1 LSPALLSGRVNPRLS
16 RRQLLRAGAA
26 GAAGAALLPALGC
39 SSSDGGSEDDAPLNV
54 VFLIV
59 DTLRPDH
66 VGAYGSQVQTPN
78 IDALASRGLRFERAF
93 PEAMV
98 TVPARRSIF
107 SARRIFPYRDWTPN
121 DEIGTSP
128 GWLPI
133 DDPQRTF
140 TTALRD
146 VGYWN
151 AQISDNP
158 FLAFMKAYEPFRET
172 FHEWKTIVGQ
182 SGFRYPPDSVPI
194 ETVNHW
200 LPPFL
205 RDERYLPGMRKYLAN
220 TGAGV
225 DEEETCAAR
234 MFKGAADMLDDARR
248 RQPFALT
255 IDCFDPH
262 EPWSPPPKYLDMYAD
277 PGYEGPEVGVTD
289 YGFARNFTP
298 ELLRSLR
305 AVYAAEVT
313 MTDVWLGHFMER
325 FRELGLHENTAIV
338 LMSDHG
344 YLLGERG
351 YTGKVPSQ
359 LHPELAQVPFVIVH
373 PDGRGAG
380 ETNRYFASTHDV
392 GPTILSL
399 LGIGRPDWMEGADL
413 SVALDGEEP
422 AERREFHYGGMY
434 NRFFIRTD
442 DWVLIGDNQGNERTL
457 CNLREDPQELTNV
470 VEDNPKVS
478 RELYETVLDVA
489 GGPLPYYE

>member
-1 LSPALLSGRVNPRLS
+1 VDSRLS
-16 RRQLLRAGAA
+16 RRQLLQAGAVGAA
-26 GAAGAALLPALGC
+26 GATLLPALGC
-39 SSSDGGSEDDAPLNV
+39 SSGAGGPADDEPLNV
-54 VFLIV
+54 LFVIV

-78 IDALASRGLRFERAF
+78 IDALAARGVRFTRAF

-98 TVPARRSIF
+98 TVPARRSVF
-107 SARRIFPYRDWTPN
+107 SARRIFPYRNWKPN
-121 DEIGTSP
+121 KEIGTSP

-146 VGYWN
+146 AGYWN

-172 FHEWKTIVGQ
+172 FHEWRTIVGQ
-182 SGFRYPPDSVPI
+182 SGFRQSPETVSI
-194 ETVNHW
+194 ETVHHW

-205 RDERYLPGMRKYLAN
+205 RDERYVPGMQKYLAN
-220 TGAGV
+220 TGVGE

-234 MFKGAADMLDDARR
+234 IFKGASEMLDDARR

-262 EPWSPPPKYLDMYAD
+262 EPWTPPAKYLDMYGD
-277 PGYEGPEVGVTD
+277 PGYQGPEVGVTD
-289 YGFARNFTP
+289 YGFARNFTS
-298 ELLRSLR
+298 ELLRRLR

-313 MTDVWLGHFMER
+313 MTDVWFGRFMER
-325 FRELGLHENTAIV
+325 FRELGLHENTVVV

-359 LHPELAQVPFVIVH
+359 LHPEMAQVPFVITH

-392 GPTILSL
+392 GPTILSM
-399 LGIGRPDWMEGADL
+399 LGLPRPDWMQGADL
-413 SVALDGEEP
+413 SVALDGDEP
-422 AERREFHYGGMY
+422 SEQRDFHYGGMY

-457 CNLREDPQELTNV
+457 CNLREDPQEFRNV

>member
-1 LSPALLSGRVNPRLS
+1 MPV
-16 RRQLLRAGAA
+16 
-26 GAAGAALLPALGC
+26 LGC
-39 SSSDGGSEDDAPLNV
+39 SSDEADPNSEEPLNV
-54 VFLIV
+54 LFVIV

-66 VGAYGSQVQTPN
+66 VGAYGSQVRTPN
-78 IDALASRGLRFERAF
+78 IDAVAERGLRFTRAF

-107 SARRIFPYRDWTPN
+107 GARRIFPYRNWTPN
-121 DEIGTSP
+121 KEIGTSP

-140 TTALRD
+140 TTALRRA
-146 VGYWN
+146 GYYT
-151 AQISDNP
+151 AHISDNP
-158 FLAFMKAYEPFRET
+158 FTAFMKAYEPFRKT
-172 FHEWKTIVGQ
+172 FHQWKTIVGQ
-182 SGFRYPPDSVPI
+182 SGFRQKP
-194 ETVNHW
+194 ETVSMETVEHW

-205 RDERYLPGMRKYLAN
+205 RDERYIPGMRKYLAN
-220 TGAGV
+220 TGEGR

-234 MFKGAADMLDDARR
+234 IFMGATEMLEDARR

-262 EPWSPPPKYLDMYAD
+262 EPWSPPPKYLDMYGD

-298 ELLRSLR
+298 ELLRRLR

-313 MTDVWLGHFMER
+313 MTDVWFGRFMER
-325 FRELGLHENTAIV
+325 FRELGLDKNTVVV

-359 LHPELAQVPFVIVH
+359 LHPELAQVPLVITH

-380 ETNRYFASTHDV
+380 DEHDYFASTHDI

-399 LGIGRPDWMEGADL
+399 AGVERPDWMEGTDL
-413 SVALDGEEP
+413 SAALDGDDPEEQ
-422 AERREFHYGGMY
+422 RDFHYGGMY

-457 CNLREDPQELTNV
+457 CNVKEDPGEFRNV
-470 VEDNPKVS
+470 VKDHPDVS
-478 RELYETVLDVA
+478 KQLYETVLDAA